1 MYRYPRPVS
10 AFGRFV
16 LLMSGMVVRPERFA
30 IIWRR
35 TLEEAVL
42 IGTDSVFIVGLVST
56 FIGAVTCVQIAYNLV
71 NPLIPQ
77 SMVGYMVREMTF
89 WRWRPPSSR

>member
-16 LLMSGMVVRPERFA
+16 MLMTDMVVRPERPS

-35 TLEEAVL
+35 TMEEAVL
-42 IGTDSVFIVGLVST
+42 IGTDSVFIVGLVAT
-56 FIGAVTCVQIAYNLV
+56 FITSSIR
-71 NPLIPQ
+71 
-77 SMVGYMVREMTF
+77 SFRS
-89 WRWRPPSSR
+89 RW

>member
-1 MYRYPRPVS
+1 MYHYPRPVS

-16 LLMSGMVVRPERFA
+16 LLMTDMVVRPERLS

-42 IGTDSVFIVGLVST
+42 IGTDSVFIVGLVSS
-56 FIGAVTCVQIAYNLV
+56 FIGEVARNQK
-71 NPLIPQ
+71 
-77 SMVGYMVREMTF
+77 
-89 WRWRPPSSR
+89 PPTPKRSLQN